1 MASDDGTTDL
11 VELRPA
17 PAVLLRHRNAE
28 LDIVTEPRMG
38 PRVDLKRGALWI
50 RAGEE
55 GPGITVTHGAATVQV
70 RAGAGV
76 VEVNDMDALLVV
88 ASGRAAVKGV
98 SPLPRSVIAGQAVT
112 LTLDG
117 TFTDPD
123 ALSAAE
129 LAADRMV
136 VENLALDS
144 LASVGGAVEAAA
156 AAPVADAPAPAPEPE
171 VEALPTRTP
180 GATTAARTD
189 TPRAP
194 LVPPTSDPFA
204 PRPRPEGADAPSAPV
219 GRPAPAMPPQAEPS
233 ALESALAGVGVTDA
247 PPADPVEGLAPP
259 AGPAGA
265 ARSLPVLGR
274 TAQEPPIATGPPP
287 RPAWPTIGDTPKEE
301 APPEEAPSGRKAKA
315 PKTPKEPKPAKKPKA
330 SGRAKE
336 APKGGRT
343 ETIPGTDVAA
353 TPSPEPADD
362 RRRQRI
368 LIGLVIVAL
377 IILAIVA
384 AVAFGSDASSTA
396 AL

>member
-1 MASDDGTTDL
+1 MASESGMTQDL

-17 PAVLLRHRNAE
+17 PAVLLRHRDAE
-28 LDIVTEPRMG
+28 LEVVTEPRMG

-55 GPGITVTHGAATVQV
+55 GPGVTVTHGAATVQV

-76 VEVNDMDALLVV
+76 VEVSDMEALLVV

-144 LASVGGAVEAAA
+144 LASVGGAVAAA
-156 AAPVADAPAPAPEPE
+156 STTTPSTAPPPAPAEVQEPE
-171 VEALPTRTP
+171 ADPLPTRTP

-189 TPRAP
+189 P
-194 LVPPTSDPFA
+194 PFA
-204 PRPRPEGADAPSAPV
+204 PLIPPPAPVEETPPAAPV
-219 GRPAPAMPPQAEPS
+219 GRPAPALPPQPEPS
-233 ALESALAGVGVTDA
+233 ALETALAGVGVTDA
-247 PPADPVEGLAPP
+247 PPGDPVEGLAPP
-259 AGPAGA
+259 IDPPTGT
-265 ARSLPVLGR
+265 RTLPVLGR
-274 TAQEPPIATGPPP
+274 TAQEPPIAAPEPVVTGTVPP
-287 RPAWPTIGDTPKEE
+287 RPAWPTIGDRPKEAEPTQRPEAE
-301 APPEEAPSGRKAKA
+301 APKKAKRA
-315 PKTPKEPKPAKKPKA
+315 KAKKPDKPAK
-330 SGRAKE
+330 AKS
-336 APKGGRT
+336 APRKV
-343 ETIPGTDVAA
+343 ETIPGTDVVASA
-353 TPSPEPADD
+353 PPDPAED

-368 LIGLVIVAL
+368 LIGLIIAAM

-384 AVAFGSDASSTA
+384 AIAFGGSSS
-396 AL
+396 